1 MTSAS
6 KHPTAV
12 TTDVAARIDTVADRI
27 ATGWGRHGHT
37 ALTTMIA
44 ELYTD
49 LAVLPTHYTP
59 QQRSEIITEAADTT
73 AGELATLLDDYINR
87 EADRPPVTNYGW
99 TMHTDDRHHAITT
112 MIASHADEHL
122 TWWLTNGLA
131 DFMPDLTLEGKLN
144 DG

>member
-27 ATGWGRHGHT
+27 ATGWGHHGHT

-87 EADRPPVTNYGW
+87 EADRPPVTNRRPPP
-99 TMHTDDRHHAITT
+99 RHHHHDRQPRRRAP
-112 MIASHADEHL
+112 HL
-122 TWWLTNGLA
+122 VAHHRTR
-131 DFMPDLTLEGKLN
+131 
-144 DG
+144 

>member
-59 QQRSEIITEAADTT
+59 PNNAPRSSPKPPTPPPANSPPCSTTTSTAKPTAHPSPTMAGPCTPTT
-73 AGELATLLDDYINR
+73 ATTPS
-87 EADRPPVTNYGW
+87 PP
-99 TMHTDDRHHAITT
+99 
-112 MIASHADEHL
+112 
-122 TWWLTNGLA
+122 
-131 DFMPDLTLEGKLN
+131 
-144 DG
+144 